1 MRMMRFPVLFS
12 IALGLLV
19 ALPADAVVFTVKLKN
34 GGLIETRYQPAVAD
48 WDESKILLVTA
59 VGNRIS
65 LSLGDVDT
73 ITVDTEVKGFGTVI
87 DTTTIIIGIAPNDR
101 SVPGRQGD
109 VDPATELR
117 NYMRQRDSRPPPPPF
132 TVQQFAE
139 PNSMGGI
146 PLGFVN
152 TVTPPLA
159 GGTVMEPPV
168 AR

>member
-73 ITVDTEVKGFGTVI
+73 ISVDTEVKGYGTVI

-101 SVPGRQGD
+101 PVPGQQQGD
-109 VDPATELR
+109 MDPAAELLS
-117 NYMRQRDSRPPPPPF
+117 YLRQRDSRPAPPPF

-139 PNSMGGI
+139 PNTGGGLPI
-146 PLGFVN
+146 GFVR
-152 TVTPPLA
+152 TVTPPL
-159 GGTVMEPPV
+159 GPV
-168 AR
+168 VQ